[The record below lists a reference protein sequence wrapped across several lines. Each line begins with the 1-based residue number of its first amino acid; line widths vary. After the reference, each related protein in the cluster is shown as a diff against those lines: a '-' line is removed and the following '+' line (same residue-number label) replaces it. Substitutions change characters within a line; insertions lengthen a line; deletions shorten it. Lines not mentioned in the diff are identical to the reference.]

1 MTIMIE
7 FFDTN
12 TIVSI
17 NNDDDNDDNDNDVA
31 NTIDDTNPI
40 INSIMLFVKQ
50 ATIATNDGIINDV
63 TINIIKNPKY
73 LIMIHIEL

>member
-1 MTIMIE
+1 MSTMTIMIM
-7 FFDTN
+7 FFDAN
-12 TIVSI
+12 NIVSI

-40 INSIMLFVKQ
+40 TNRIMLFVKQ

-63 TINIIKNPKY
+63 TIDIY
-73 LIMIHIEL
+73 